1 MNPQKRFRET
11 TYRKRLRVENFTN
24 TIEIS
29 VKNLHSKKIR
39 LSLFTNNYLTTKPMR
54 RKVTLKQIAKE
65 LDVSISTVSKSLRD
79 SPEISEDTRLKVQ
92 AFAKLYNYKP
102 NLIALSLKNKKTKT
116 IGIIIPEIV
125 HHFFATVISGIEHVA
140 NENGYNVIVTL
151 SDESFDKEVI
161 NMEMLANG
169 SIDGFIMSLSKE
181 TQHKKDFHH
190 ITEVINQGMPV
201 VMFDRVTNDILCDKV
216 IIDDNLA
223 AYEAV
228 QSLIDNGFKK
238 IALITTVDYVSVG
251 KLRTDGYI
259 KALKTNNIEINPEL
273 IIKIEDID
281 NCEFQIE
288 ELVSNKEL
296 DAIFAVN
303 ELFAVTAIKAAK
315 KTNMKV
321 PEDISII
328 GFTDGIISKY
338 SSPSITTV
346 SQNGIK
352 MGGKAAKMLIDRL
365 EAEQEDDEH
374 YKTEVIE
381 THLVV
386 RESTPTL

>member
-1 MNPQKRFRET
+1 MK
-11 TYRKRLRVENFTN
+11 
-24 TIEIS
+24 
-29 VKNLHSKKIR
+29 
-39 LSLFTNNYLTTKPMR
+39 

-65 LDVSISTVSKSLRD
+65 LDVSISTVSKSLKD
-79 SPEISEDTRLKVQ
+79 SPEISEDTRLKIQ

-102 NLIALSLKNKKTKT
+102 NNIALSLKNKKTKT

-125 HHFFATVISGIEHVA
+125 HHFFATVISGVENVA
-140 NENGYNVIVTL
+140 NEHGYNVIVCL

-169 SIDGFIMSLSKE
+169 SIDGFILSLSKE
-181 TQHKKDFHH
+181 TQLKKDFHH
-190 ITEVINQGMPV
+190 IIEVINQGMPV
-201 VMFDRVTNDILCDKV
+201 VMFDRVTNDIHCDKV

-223 AYEAV
+223 AFQAV
-228 QSLIDNGFKK
+228 QTLINKGMKK

-251 KLRTDGYI
+251 KLRTDGYL
-259 KALKTNNIEINPEL
+259 KALKTNDIKVDDH
-273 IIKIEDID
+273 IILKIEDID
-281 NCEFQIE
+281 NCEGLIE
-288 ELVSNKEL
+288 NLIKTQKI
-296 DAIFAVN
+296 DAVFAVN
-303 ELFAVTAIKAAK
+303 ELFAVTAIKSALK
-315 KTNMKV
+315 IGLKI
-321 PEDISII
+321 PEDISIV

-365 EAEQEDDEH
+365 ESEEDDEEH
-374 YKTEVIE
+374 YRTEIIE
-381 THLVV
+381 THLVE

>member
-1 MNPQKRFRET
+1 MK
-11 TYRKRLRVENFTN
+11 
-24 TIEIS
+24 
-29 VKNLHSKKIR
+29 
-39 LSLFTNNYLTTKPMR
+39 

-102 NLIALSLKNKKTKT
+102 NLIALSLKNRKTKT

-140 NENGYNVIVTL
+140 NEKGYNVIVTL

-181 TQHKKDFHH
+181 TQFRRDFHH
-190 ITEVINQGMPV
+190 IIEVINQGMPV
-201 VMFDRVTNDILCDKV
+201 VMFDRVTNDISCDKV

-223 AYEAV
+223 AYQAV
-228 QSLIDNGFKK
+228 QKLIEAGFKN

-259 KALKTNNIEINPEL
+259 KALKTNNRAIDPDL
-273 IIKIEDID
+273 ILKIEDID
-281 NCEFQIE
+281 NCTDQIE
-288 ELVSNKEL
+288 QLIRNNKI

-303 ELFAVTAIKAAK
+303 ELFAVTAIKEAK
-315 KTNMKV
+315 AQGINV
-321 PEDISII
+321 PEEMAII

-346 SQNGIK
+346 GQNGIK
-352 MGGKAAKMLIDRL
+352 MGNKAAQMLIDRL
-365 EAEQEDDEH
+365 ETELEEEEH
-374 YKTEVIE
+374 YRTEVIE
-381 THLVV
+381 TQLVI

>member
-1 MNPQKRFRET
+1 
-11 TYRKRLRVENFTN
+11 
-24 TIEIS
+24 
-29 VKNLHSKKIR
+29 
-39 LSLFTNNYLTTKPMR
+39 MR

-79 SPEISEDTRLKVQ
+79 SPEISEDTRQKVQ

-140 NENGYNVIVTL
+140 NEHGYNVIVTL

-169 SIDGFIMSLSKE
+169 TIDGFIMSLSKE

-201 VMFDRVTNDILCDKV
+201 VMFDRVTNDVLCDKV

-228 QSLIDNGFKK
+228 QSLIDKGFKK

-259 KALKTNNIEINPEL
+259 KALKTNDIVVDPKL
-273 IIKIEDID
+273 ILKIEDID
-281 NCEFQIE
+281 ICDHQIE
-288 ELVSNKEL
+288 ELIKNNEI
-296 DAIFAVN
+296 DAVFAVN

-315 KTNMKV
+315 MVNKNV
-321 PEDISII
+321 PEDISVI

-352 MGGKAAKMLIDRL
+352 MGGKAAKMLIERL
-365 EAEQEDDEH
+365 ESEEEEEEH
-374 YKTEVIE
+374 FKTEVIE
-381 THLVV
+381 THLVL